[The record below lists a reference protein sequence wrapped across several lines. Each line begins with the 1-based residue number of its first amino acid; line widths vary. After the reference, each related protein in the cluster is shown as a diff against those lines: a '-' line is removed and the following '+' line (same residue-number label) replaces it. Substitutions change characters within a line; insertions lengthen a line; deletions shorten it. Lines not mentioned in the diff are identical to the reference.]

1 MSINDWRFLVRT
13 GDPSLLPVLL
23 WILGGIG
30 IICVFVFTGKR
41 KGKALLSDRETLIS
55 EAATNIASVA
65 FILSQLLFP
74 LYGYV
79 MSPTGSIRSY
89 VSTMGDFKREFGRAF
104 TEYYVNLLPPFD
116 LLRGESVY
124 LFVIIIA
131 VFCFFA
137 GMHIYKNGLKIRHKI
152 FLLIPVLVL
161 AASFIW
167 SYCFRLHGKRK
178 IIPFI
183 KYQTILQI
191 DCIVRYLLCAFVMTA
206 FLYGIYLLLKKLLKN
221 EIVPLIVILLLSFLS
236 PYVHVLNDG
245 ISAAEPKIGH
255 LLFGPDIPLFPIG
268 MMVMKYKDKLL
279 PKTKK
284 GTRIHIVS
292 WSVSAVISFL
302 SVFGIEILL
311 ANQAGIHFSNAYS
324 CFVTPEYLDCV
335 RKLDK
340 IFKFECIPWL
350 FLGFTLSMLIL
361 VLALHISTGN
371 PVTKFIR
378 EHCYLVTVFMFS
390 RHIFFEVSGYDDN
403 FWTKVLKIPE
413 AWTIIVPI
421 IYFAGSVVLAVLIKR
436 FVLDKPEKTK
446 TEVN

>member
-1 MSINDWRFLVRT
+1 MSINDWRFLVLT

-23 WILGGIG
+23 WILSGTG
-30 IICVFVFTGKR
+30 IIFIFVFIGKR
-41 KGKALLSDRETLIS
+41 KGKELLSDRETMVS
-55 EAATNIASVA
+55 EAAANIASVT
-65 FILSQLLFP
+65 FILAQLLFP

-79 MSPTGSIRSY
+79 MSPTGNVGLFDDGMKEFRRAA
-89 VSTMGDFKREFGRAF
+89 KRVF
-104 TEYYVNLLPPFD
+104 TECYVNLLSPFD

-124 LFVIIIA
+124 LFVMILA

-161 AASFIW
+161 ALSVIW
-167 SYCFRLHGKRK
+167 SYNFRFHRKRK
-178 IIPFI
+178 IMAFVM
-183 KYQTILQI
+183 YQTILQL
-191 DCIVRYLLCAFVMTA
+191 DCVGRYLLCAFVMIA
-206 FLYGIYLLLKKLLKN
+206 ILYGIYVLLKKLFKGEL
-221 EIVPLIVILLLSFLS
+221 VPLIVILLLSFLS

-245 ISAAEPKIGH
+245 MSAAEPKIGH

-284 GTRIHIVS
+284 GARIHIVS
-292 WSVSAVISFL
+292 WSVSAAISFI

-324 CFVTPEYLDCV
+324 CFVTPEYLECV

-371 PVTKFIR
+371 PVTKFLR
-378 EHCYLVTVFMFS
+378 EHCYLITVFMFS
-390 RHIFFEVSGYDDN
+390 RHIFFEVSGYDNN
-403 FWTKVLKIPE
+403 FWTKVLKMPE
-413 AWTIIVPI
+413 EWTIAVPV
-421 IYFAGSVVLAVLIKR
+421 IYFAGSVLLAVLIKR
-436 FVLDKPEKTK
+436 FVLDKRKK
-446 TEVN
+446 AEVN

>member
-1 MSINDWRFLVRT
+1 MSINDWRFLVLT

-65 FILSQLLFP
+65 FILAQLLFP

-79 MSPTGSIRSY
+79 MSPTGNFGLFDDG
-89 VSTMGDFKREFGRAF
+89 MKEFRRAAKNVF
-104 TEYYVNLLPPFD
+104 TEYYVNLLSPFD

-124 LFVIIIA
+124 LFVMIIA

-161 AASFIW
+161 ALSVIW
-167 SYCFRLHGKRK
+167 SYNFRFHRKRK
-178 IIPFI
+178 IMAFVM
-183 KYQTILQI
+183 YQTILQI
-191 DCIVRYLLCAFVMTA
+191 DCIGRYLLCAFVMIA
-206 FLYGIYLLLKKLLKN
+206 ILYGIYVLLKKLFKGEL
-221 EIVPLIVILLLSFLS
+221 VPLIVILLLSFLS

-245 ISAAEPKIGH
+245 MSAAEPKIGH

-284 GTRIHIVS
+284 GARIHIVS
-292 WSVSAVISFL
+292 WTVSAAISFI

-324 CFVTPEYLDCV
+324 CFVTPEYLECV

-371 PVTKFIR
+371 PVTKFLR
-378 EHCYLVTVFMFS
+378 EHCYLITVFMFS
-390 RHIFFEVSGYDDN
+390 RHIFFEVSGYDNN
-403 FWTKVLKIPE
+403 FWTKVLKMPE
-413 AWTIIVPI
+413 EWTIAVPV
-421 IYFAGSVVLAVLIKR
+421 IYFAGSVLLAVLIKR
-436 FVLDKPEKTK
+436 FVLDKRKK
-446 TEVN
+446 AEVN

>member
-1 MSINDWRFLVRT
+1 MSINDWRFLVLT

-23 WILGGIG
+23 WILSGTG
-30 IICVFVFTGKR
+30 IIFIFVFIGKR
-41 KGKALLSDRETLIS
+41 KGKELLSDRETMVS
-55 EAATNIASVA
+55 EAAANIASVT
-65 FILSQLLFP
+65 FILAQLLFP

-79 MSPTGSIRSY
+79 MSPTGNVGLFDDGMKEFRRAA
-89 VSTMGDFKREFGRAF
+89 KRVF
-104 TEYYVNLLPPFD
+104 TECYVNLLSPFD

-124 LFVIIIA
+124 LFVMILA

-161 AASFIW
+161 ALSVIW
-167 SYCFRLHGKRK
+167 SYNFRFHRKRK
-178 IIPFI
+178 IMAFVM
-183 KYQTILQI
+183 YQTILQL
-191 DCIVRYLLCAFVMTA
+191 DCVGRYLLCAFVMIA
-206 FLYGIYLLLKKLLKN
+206 ILYGIYVLLKKLFKGEL
-221 EIVPLIVILLLSFLS
+221 VPLIVILLLSFLS

-245 ISAAEPKIGH
+245 MSAAEPKIGH

-284 GTRIHIVS
+284 GARIHIVS
-292 WSVSAVISFL
+292 WSVSAAISFI

-324 CFVTPEYLDCV
+324 CFVTPEYLECV

-371 PVTKFIR
+371 PVTKFLR
-378 EHCYLVTVFMFS
+378 EHCYLITVFMFS
-390 RHIFFEVSGYDDN
+390 RHIFFEVSGYDNN
-403 FWTKVLKIPE
+403 FWTKILKMPE
-413 AWTIIVPI
+413 EWTIAVPA
-421 IYFAGSVVLAVLIKR
+421 IYFAGSVFLAVLIKR
-436 FVLDKPEKTK
+436 FVLDKRKK
-446 TEVN
+446 AEVN